1 MIYLDTSAAVNA
13 LVDEPGSDLVRA
25 VFAAGDPFV
34 SSRLLRVEL
43 HAAVSRRWLEA
54 SGVDELLARVS
65 LVGIDDDLLDR
76 AVELGSGLRALDSL
90 HLATAVDLAADIE
103 GMLGYDRE
111 LITAARREGIPAHPA
126 CG

>member
-1 MIYLDTSAAVNA
+1 MIYLDTSAAVKA

-65 LVGIDDDLLDR
+65 LVGIDDELLDPRDEARR
-76 AVELGSGLRALDSL
+76 ATGPTGLPVGLRRLDGP
-90 HLATAVDLAADIE
+90 TARIE
-103 GMLGYDRE
+103 
-111 LITAARREGIPAHPA
+111 
-126 CG
+126 